1 MMKQKPLIS
10 YVVTTYN
17 IEEYVKEAVMCA
29 FAQTYSPLEIIL
41 SDDCSTD
48 RTFDIMKQMADEYEG
63 PHKVVLNRNETN
75 LGITRHMN
83 KAYLELANGE
93 IIIAAHG
100 DDVSKPE
107 RTALSW
113 SYLSSHPNV
122 TALSFGIDAINENGE
137 ILPRHSASV
146 DSPHFYTMMGGVI
159 FPPLHVHSISV

>member
-10 YVVTTYN
+10 YVVTTFN
-17 IEEYVKEAVMCA
+17 IEEYVKDAVTCA
-29 FAQTYSPLEIIL
+29 FAQTYTPLEIIL

-48 RTFDIMKQMADEYEG
+48 RTFDIMKQMVDEYKG

-83 KAYLELANGE
+83 RAYLELANGE
-93 IIIAAHG
+93 IIVAAHG

-122 TALSFGIDAINENGE
+122 TALSFGIDAINEHGR
-137 ILPRHSASV
+137 LLAKHSSYV
-146 DSPHFYTMMGGVI
+146 ETPCFYTFMGGVI
-159 FPPLHVHSISV
+159 YLHHHALSINE